1 MKDYLIKHS
10 IGIFFTLLLV
20 FSTNMQ
26 GLAGYVDYQMRMEQ
40 QDKKDSSDN
49 DQKALFSQTST
60 EEENNQKNSSSEITE
75 KIHYFHEIKLFTFFN
90 VKQTTHSDFHHS
102 NPYASLDNGVTTPP
116 PELV

>member
-60 EEENNQKNSSSEITE
+60 EEENN
-75 KIHYFHEIKLFTFFN
+75 
-90 VKQTTHSDFHHS
+90 VKQTTHSDYHHS
-102 NPYASLDNGVTTPP
+102 NAYASLDNGVTTPP